1 MNNNLALA
9 VETLE
14 TRQMLSSS
22 VEIFAAGGSGQE
34 SLSLKFDDVEVAT
47 FDNIGGDASNRVF
60 QQLVFE
66 TDQDISA
73 GQVRVE
79 FFNDLFDAST
89 GLDRN
94 VFIDRIVIDGETFQT
109 ESPSVF
115 TTGLVDENGFTGPG
129 FFQTET
135 LNVNG
140 SFFFSDDN
148 TPRNPTNESQV
159 TFVAR
164 GTTGYETVQLE
175 IDGQTVATFDLTT
188 VNQQFQFKR
197 DLPIDSATTRLVFVN
212 DLFDPAT
219 GTDRNV
225 ILDSLEFENL
235 ATNEVRR
242 FDGNSAEIFST
253 GTFTQADGVV
263 DGFGRGDTLHT
274 NGFFTFPADDG
285 ASANGTLITVEARGA
300 TGYEVLQ
307 LVIDGQVV
315 QEFDVTNTDQLASF
329 EFTVDG
335 DISAD
340 RIQVQFANDLF
351 DPANNIDRNLI
362 VERLILTDLQTGG
375 QQFFRTDS
383 ASTFST
389 GTFTSA
395 DGIVDGFGR
404 GNTLNANGFFQFAG
418 AGPVVST
425 PGDASPTA
433 GFGLDTT
440 FGDGGELLLNFAIDL
455 VSLPDGRFGATIL
468 GGNPVAE
475 FVFFTADGQ
484 IDTSRSAIP
493 FTGFTVRDSVF
504 ALEDGSLFIVETFEV
519 GPPVVRRFDSDGNLD
534 TSFGNGGSLE
544 SGIAATT
551 PDGGFIA
558 LPFGTIEKFDS
569 NGQPDLSFGNAGVAD
584 IGFAGGID
592 VAVSDAG
599 NIFITR
605 DASTGSAF
613 FPDTPGQIFKVL
625 PTGQLDPAFGDAGV
639 VTLDLPNSIDS
650 ELVVDSQGRLIFGQE
665 LESDQNQNRIVRFNT
680 DGSLDTSFNSP
691 EFTDNNTDGLLLEVD
706 EFDRV
711 VGTSGFSFLP
721 NGFGGGTQTDVTLFR
736 LNTDG
741 SLDSSFAD
749 GGVFFEEVDGGFGD
763 FLEIELSVDD
773 TLLTLQSG
781 GFDVVQRF
789 NI

>member
-1 MNNNLALA
+1 M
-9 VETLE
+9 V
-14 TRQMLSSS
+14 
-22 VEIFAAGGSGQE
+22 GS
-34 SLSLKFDDVEVAT
+34 A
-47 FDNIGGDASNRVF
+47 
-60 QQLVFE
+60 QL
-66 TDQDISA
+66 
-73 GQVRVE
+73 
-79 FFNDLFDAST
+79 
-89 GLDRN
+89 
-94 VFIDRIVIDGETFQT
+94 
-109 ESPSVF
+109 
-115 TTGLVDENGFTGPG
+115 
-129 FFQTET
+129 
-135 LNVNG
+135 
-140 SFFFSDDN
+140 
-148 TPRNPTNESQV
+148 
-159 TFVAR
+159 
-164 GTTGYETVQLE
+164 
-175 IDGQTVATFDLTT
+175 
-188 VNQQFQFKR
+188 
-197 DLPIDSATTRLVFVN
+197 
-212 DLFDPAT
+212 
-219 GTDRNV
+219 
-225 ILDSLEFENL
+225 
-235 ATNEVRR
+235 
-242 FDGNSAEIFST
+242 
-253 GTFTQADGVV
+253 
-263 DGFGRGDTLHT
+263 
-274 NGFFTFPADDG
+274 
-285 ASANGTLITVEARGA
+285 
-300 TGYEVLQ
+300 
-307 LVIDGQVV
+307 
-315 QEFDVTNTDQLASF
+315 
-329 EFTVDG
+329 
-335 DISAD
+335 
-340 RIQVQFANDLF
+340 
-351 DPANNIDRNLI
+351 
-362 VERLILTDLQTGG
+362 
-375 QQFFRTDS
+375 
-383 ASTFST
+383 
-389 GTFTSA
+389 
-395 DGIVDGFGR
+395 
-404 GNTLNANGFFQFAG
+404 
-418 AGPVVST
+418 
-425 PGDASPTA
+425 
-433 GFGLDTT
+433 
-440 FGDGGELLLNFAIDL
+440 
-455 VSLPDGRFGATIL
+455 L
-468 GGNPVAE
+468 GGNGAGPVAE

-493 FTGFTVRDSVF
+493 FTGVTIRDSVF
-504 ALEDGSLFIVETFEV
+504 ALEDGSLFIVEDFEV

-551 PDGGFIA
+551 PDGGFIT

-721 NGFGGGTQTDVTLFR
+721 NGFGGGTQTVVTLFR